1 MFPVMTYDIASV
13 SAIIQLAMAP
23 AFLLVALSG
32 LLQLFAG
39 RLARVVDRE
48 RALEVLHASSTGDAH
63 RRQVLELRVIDKRLK
78 TINRAFLCAVAAAI
92 TIALLIVSMF
102 AMSLLQTGVAYLVA
116 GGFGIAMLLV
126 IASLGFFLHEIR
138 LSSRIILV
146 PEELLERGEDF

>member
-1 MFPVMTYDIASV
+1 MMPGMTYDIASV

-48 RALEVLHASSTGDAH
+48 RALEAMHASSIGDAH
-63 RRQVLELRVIDKRLK
+63 RRQVLELRVIDRRLK
-78 TINRAFLCAVAAAI
+78 TINRAFLCAVGAAI
-92 TIALLIVSMF
+92 TIALLIVTMF
-102 AMSLLQTGVAYLVA
+102 AMSLFQAGVAYLVA
-116 GGFGIAMLLV
+116 GGFGVAMLLV

-138 LSSRIILV
+138 LSSKIILV
-146 PEELLERGEDF
+146 PEELLERGEDY